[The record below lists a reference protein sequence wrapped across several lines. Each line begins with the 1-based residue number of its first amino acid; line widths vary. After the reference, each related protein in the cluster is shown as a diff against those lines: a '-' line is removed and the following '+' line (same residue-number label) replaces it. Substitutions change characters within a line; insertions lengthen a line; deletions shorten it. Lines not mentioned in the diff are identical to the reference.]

1 MCWRWGGVGGV
12 DGDGGVVGVV
22 GVVGCCGVV
31 VWGVLMG
38 VGWVLGCYSEGYR
51 KGKII
56 LD

>member
-1 MCWRWGGVGGV
+1 MCWRGGGVGGV

>member
-1 MCWRWGGVGGV
+1 MG
-12 DGDGGVVGVV
+12 
-22 GVVGCCGVV
+22 GCCVLMGMGG
-31 VWGVLMG
+31 VWGVWG